1 MNLRDGVCLSL
12 DILLCEAMNL
22 LFDPFLVRIFYFMN
36 QEHFSQIN
44 RALDLIS
51 HVNFLI
57 EISSAPW

>member
-1 MNLRDGVCLSL
+1 MNLRDGVSLSL
-12 DILLCEAMNL
+12 DILLREAIN

-44 RALDLIS
+44 HALDLIS

>member
-1 MNLRDGVCLSL
+1 MNLRDGVSLSL
-12 DILLCEAMNL
+12 DILLCEAINL

-44 RALDLIS
+44 HALDLIS